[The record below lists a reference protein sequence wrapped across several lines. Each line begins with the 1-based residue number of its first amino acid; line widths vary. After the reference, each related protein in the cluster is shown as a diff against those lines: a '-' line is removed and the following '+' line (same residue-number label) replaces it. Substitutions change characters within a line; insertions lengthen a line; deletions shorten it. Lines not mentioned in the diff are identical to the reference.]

1 MSRTASWL
9 RTAAMALAIVSLAV
23 PVWAQ
28 SSTTGIIE
36 GRVTNAQGGP
46 IADAVITATAG
57 RAPVTATTD
66 DQGRFFLVNLP
77 PSMYTVR
84 AEASNFGT
92 VVQEDI
98 QVNVGTRS
106 RVDFQL
112 NPGQVEEV
120 VVRGE
125 APVIDPKSTTTG
137 ASFNVDEYTDYVP
150 VGRNFSDTFTL
161 APGVVSGGGTGAGN
175 YSVSGS
181 SGLENSYIVDGVNI
195 TNTGYGGIGSYN
207 IVYGSLGTGVTY
219 EFLDEVQVKTG
230 GIDAEYGQATG
241 GVINTI
247 VKSGTND
254 FGGSL
259 AAYVTPS
266 GTMEDFKR
274 TSLSVGAIDRVER
287 EQTDL
292 AASVGG
298 PAIKDKLFYFA
309 AYNPVT
315 TKESFAVEGI
325 PLPPLSDVNVPT
337 FPVATL
343 GPQERQRTSNN
354 WAAKLTWYL
363 NPNHRFEL
371 SGFGDPSEGDL
382 GPQNE
387 LATKFLDFN
396 TLQGGQSKITYGA
409 NNYSLKYDAVFS
421 PQFFLT
427 AQVGRHDGEF
437 KEDVALN
444 FPRVRD
450 RRNELSFL
458 TGGGATNAA
467 RWYYGGTGF
476 ISQADDKND
485 QFKLVATYVLGNHE
499 LKGGLQYDDVEYT
512 DDQGYSGS
520 PQNFAIPLDADGDNV
535 YSDTSTPCG
544 ANPTADCVVTLTSNS
559 GALIDRRTDTNFRVI
574 RARFYP
580 TPPPT
585 TTKETSFFL
594 QDTWSI
600 TPRFNV
606 KLGARITSQEIK
618 GSGGFSIPFDNV
630 PRDTDLNPVTPD
642 IGVRVPG
649 SKTFTG
655 SEYSFDTEIA
665 PRIGATWD
673 VLGNGRS
680 KLYANLGRYFERIP
694 NDLAIR
700 ALSNEVGISRYTFT
714 GYDFNTG
721 TLSGPNPAAT
731 ILFQGLDTTV
741 VNDNTKLP
749 YVDEVVLGY
758 QQEVNRDLA
767 FEIRGIYREQGR
779 ALEDVQVNSIE
790 SIQNFYYGASGPYAY
805 AQDPFPGQ
813 GAAPFGAYNLANPGE
828 NSGSGFPKAIREYK
842 AMELIANKRFSDH
855 WLLYGN
861 FRISSLRGNYEGL
874 FRNDNAQSDPNIT
887 SLFDFPESNLTRGQ
901 FQVGPL
907 NTDRPYVLNLTSS
920 YTWDNGLTIG
930 GRFNWQS
937 GTPRT
942 PFLAHPI
949 YVNAGELPGIN
960 PLYTWLTTPG
970 TGNTFTV
977 SDCVNGVGT
986 GGACWVNGSPTENAQ
1001 DTSAQTGVILRDYDA
1016 VGRGA
1021 LGRLP
1026 DIASFDLEFGYD
1038 LKFGKQ
1044 QVRLGAT
1051 VFNVFNDQEITYL
1064 NDNVESTA
1072 GVLDPDFGRPLSV
1085 PAAQQ
1090 AYHEPRSVRFSARW
1104 SF

>member
-1 MSRTASWL
+1 
-9 RTAAMALAIVSLAV
+9 
-23 PVWAQ
+23 
-28 SSTTGIIE
+28 
-36 GRVTNAQGGP
+36 
-46 IADAVITATAG
+46 
-57 RAPVTATTD
+57 
-66 DQGRFFLVNLP
+66 
-77 PSMYTVR
+77 
-84 AEASNFGT
+84 FGT

-259 AAYVTPS
+259 AAYITPS

-274 TSLSVGAIDRVER
+274 TSLSVGAVDRVER

-315 TKESFAVEGI
+315 TKESYVVEGI
-325 PLPPLSDVNVPT
+325 PLPPLLDVNVPT

-387 LATKFLDFN
+387 LSTKFLDFSAG
-396 TLQGGQSKITYGA
+396 GGQSKIEYGA

-421 PQFFLT
+421 PQFFLS

-437 KEDVALN
+437 TEDVAID

-450 RRNELSFL
+450 RRQELCFL
-458 TGGGATNAA
+458 AGACAPGQPNDNAA

-476 ISQADDKND
+476 ISQATDKND
-485 QFKLVATYVLGNHE
+485 QFKLIATYVLGNHE
-499 LKGGLQYDDVEYT
+499 LKGGLQYDDVEYL
-512 DDQGYSGS
+512 DDQGYSGAS
-520 PQNFAIPLDADGDNV
+520 QSYVIPLDGDGDSS
-535 YSDTSTPCG
+535 YTAAAPDCSTVGPG
-544 ANPTADCVVTLTSNS
+544 TDCVVTLTSTS
-559 GALIDRRTDTNFRVI
+559 GALIDRRSDTNFRVI

-585 TTKETSFFL
+585 TTEELSFFA

-600 TPRFNV
+600 TPRFNL
-606 KLGARITSQEIK
+606 KLGVRVTQQDIK
-618 GSGGFSIPFDNV
+618 GAGGFDIPFTTES
-630 PRDTDLNPVTPD
+630 RDLDADPLTPPVT
-642 IGVRVPG
+642 IRVPG

-665 PRIGATWD
+665 PRVGATWD

-680 KLYANLGRYFERIP
+680 KVYANLGRYFERIP

-700 ALSNEVGISRYTFT
+700 ALSNEVGLSRYTFT

-721 TLSGPNPAAT
+721 TLSGAQPGST
-731 ILFQGLDTTV
+731 ILFQGLETTTV
-741 VNDNTKLP
+741 NDGTKLP

-767 FEIRGIYREQGR
+767 FEVRGIYREQGR

-790 SIQNFYYGASGPYAY
+790 AIQNFYYGTFYGYS
-805 AQDPFPGQ
+805 QDPFPGQ
-813 GAAPFGAYNLANPGE
+813 GLAPFGAYNLANPGE
-828 NSGSGFPKAIREYK
+828 NAGPGFPKAIREYK
-842 AMELIANKRFSDH
+842 ALELIANKRFSDH

-874 FRNDNAQSDPNIT
+874 FRNDNGQSDPNIT
-887 SLFDFPESNLTRGQ
+887 SLFDFPDSTLTRGQ

-937 GTPRT
+937 GSPRT

-949 YVNAGELPGIN
+949 YVNAGELPGLN
-960 PLYTWLTTPG
+960 PVYSWLTTPG
-970 TGNTFTV
+970 NGTGNDFTV
-977 SDCVNGVGT
+977 ADCVNGVSTAGS
-986 GGACWVNGSPTENAQ
+986 CWVNGTPNEASNDLNAE
-1001 DTSAQTGVILRDYDA
+1001 TGIILRDYDA

-1026 DIASFDLEFGYD
+1026 DIATLDLEFGYD

-1044 QVRLGAT
+1044 LVRLGAT
-1051 VFNVFNDQEITYL
+1051 VFNVFNDQEITYI

-1072 GVLDPDFGRPLSV
+1072 GVLDPDFGRPLNV
-1085 PAAQQ
+1085 ANAQQ
-1090 AYHEPRSVRFSARW
+1090 AYNTPRSVRFSARW